1 MKKTLVCVAALVT
14 VLALILCSCGDKPKT
29 AGEYT
34 LTSELSDE
42 LKAEADAVL
51 SEFIRCYEEDNAEGV
66 LALLDE
72 GLETTTEDIGTLF
85 TELHS
90 MAKNPFVPFDKYYLN
105 GLTVGDTLIKVKHAA
120 EDKQYLELVPASEE
134 LLCALYVSESD
145 KISYMLSIMLTKT
158 ENGFKIGYFTPTVYK
173 YNGMDAP
180 AVYEKTKELSS
191 AGKTVPAYIYSCMIG
206 SAYRP
211 GGYMRYEN
219 DVEMEDMCYKLYT
232 EIAEKLP
239 LPYALSDTANSS
251 LYRISIVNDGEYG
264 AMPLL
269 LVRTDTPV
277 SDKAAIEA
285 ECQKVI
291 DRIEAI
297 SSGLRAE
304 FSHAHMTVTND
315 TIDENNPNPKTET
328 IIISLKQ

>member
-1 MKKTLVCVAALVT
+1 MKKTLICVAAIAA
-14 VLALILCSCGDKPKT
+14 VLALILCGCGDKPKT

-42 LKAEADAVL
+42 VRTDADKVL
-51 SEFIRCYEEDNAEGV
+51 SEFIRCYEEDDAAGVLPLLDASLETNAEDVG
-66 LALLDE
+66 AL
-72 GLETTTEDIGTLF
+72 F
-85 TELHS
+85 SELHD
-90 MAKNPFVPFDKYYLN
+90 MAKNPFVPFDKYYLS
-105 GLTVGDTLIKVKHAA
+105 GLAVGDTLIKVKHTA
-120 EDKQYLELVPASEE
+120 EDKEYLELVPASKE
-134 LLCALYVSESD
+134 LLCALYVSEGE
-145 KISYMLSIMLTKT
+145 KISYMMSIMLTRT
-158 ENGFKIGYFTPTVYK
+158 DDGFKIGYFTPTVYK

-180 AVYEKTKELSS
+180 AVYEKTKELDS
-191 AGKTVPAYIYSCMIG
+191 AGNTVPAYIYSCMLG

-269 LVRTDTPV
+269 LVRTDAPV

-297 SSGLRAE
+297 SPGLRAE
-304 FSHAHMTVTND
+304 FSNAYMTVTND

-328 IIISLKQ
+328 VIIPLK